1 MTGSLDDSDFA
12 SPRVRVMC
20 SRPNV
25 SAGVNGAIGK
35 EILRERVADRTRK
48 TVNRV
53 RIGAT
58 SLTALRF
65 LNADRFP
72 QSVFTYGAVQV
83 LTDQTL
89 AGGAGGRRSVRLP
102 TAPNAPAASAT
113 HVSAGDQNASRPSH
127 ASTEYR
133 PKPMS
138 ASAIAPV
145 R

>member
-1 MTGSLDDSDFA
+1 MTCQRMDGSASRSQSMTGSFDDSDFA

-53 RIGAT
+53 WVGIT
-58 SLTALRF
+58 SLTVLRF

-72 QSVFTYGAVQV
+72 QFCFY
-83 LTDQTL
+83 LC
-89 AGGAGGRRSVRLP
+89 RRSAYQRPL
-102 TAPNAPAASAT
+102 AWSN
-113 HVSAGDQNASRPSH
+113 SRDNRERALDFWPQ
-127 ASTEYR
+127 
-133 PKPMS
+133 
-138 ASAIAPV
+138 
-145 R
+145 